1 MTQIVAAKS
10 TPQAAHTY
18 WTMGRADPAL
28 AFRAARRHSR
38 LVRILRIAIPVAV
51 VLGLTVV
58 VLLTYFNPARMFAKL
73 PVDIGHLVVSGTKIT
88 MEKPRLTGF
97 THDARVYDLTAKA
110 AAQDLTKPNL
120 VELSDIRAKLQMQD
134 KSTMQLTADTGLYN
148 SKLETLKLNKNIVIT
163 SSTGYQG
170 WLSEAAVDIRKGH
183 VVSTHPVKVKLLQG
197 TLDAKALEITNSGEV
212 VSFVGGVNMVL
223 NLNEIKAPQHK
234 AQTQ

>member
-10 TPQAAHTY
+10 NPQAAHTY

-97 THDARVYDLTAKA
+97 THDARVYDLTDAQVAYAATDVLHLHALKEKLDAMLAREGRSDLA
-110 AAQDLTKPNL
+110 AACFRFLPDRSRLDLSGWAA
-120 VELSDIRAKLQMQD
+120 EDIF
-134 KSTMQLTADTGLYN
+134 SH
-148 SKLETLKLNKNIVIT
+148 SV
-163 SSTGYQG
+163 
-170 WLSEAAVDIRKGH
+170 
-183 VVSTHPVKVKLLQG
+183 
-197 TLDAKALEITNSGEV
+197 
-212 VSFVGGVNMVL
+212 
-223 NLNEIKAPQHK
+223 
-234 AQTQ
+234 

>member
-1 MTQIVAAKS
+1 MTHIAATKS
-10 TPQAAHTY
+10 DPQTAHTY
-18 WTMGRADPAL
+18 WTMGRADAAL

-38 LVRILRIAIPVAV
+38 IVRILRIAIPAGV

-58 VLLTYFNPARMFAKL
+58 FLLTYFNPARMFAKL

-97 THDARVYDLTAKA
+97 TRDARVYDLTAKA

-120 VELSDIRAKLQMQD
+120 VELSDIHAKLQMQD

-148 SKLETLKLNKNIVIT
+148 SKLETLKLDKNIVIT

-183 VVSTHPVKVKLLQG
+183 VVSTHTVKVKMLQG
-197 TLDAKALEITNSGEV
+197 TLNAKGLEITNSGEV
-212 VSFVGGVNMVL
+212 VHFVGGVDMVL
-223 NLNEIKAPQHK
+223 NLKQADLPQHK

>member
-10 TPQAAHTY
+10 DPQTAHTY

-51 VLGLTVV
+51 VFGLTVV

-97 THDARVYDLTAKA
+97 TRDARVYDLTANA

-120 VELSDIRAKLQMQD
+120 VELSDIHAKLQMQD
-134 KSTMQLTADTGLYN
+134 KSMMRLTADSGLYN
-148 SKLETLKLNKNIVIT
+148 SKLETLKLDKNIVLI

-170 WLSEAAVDIRKGH
+170 WLSEAAIDIRKGH
-183 VVSTHPVKVKLLQG
+183 VLSTHPVKVKMLQG
-197 TLDAKALEITNSGEV
+197 MLNAKGLEVTNSGEV
-212 VSFVGGVNMVL
+212 MHFVGGVDMVL
-223 NLNEIKAPQHK
+223 NLKQADLPQHK
-234 AQTQ
+234 AKAQ